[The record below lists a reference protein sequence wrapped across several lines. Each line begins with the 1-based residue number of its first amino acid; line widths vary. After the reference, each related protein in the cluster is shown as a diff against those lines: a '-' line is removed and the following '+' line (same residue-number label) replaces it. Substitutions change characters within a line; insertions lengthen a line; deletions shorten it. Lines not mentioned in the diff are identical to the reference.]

1 MEKKNMV
8 TKVIAI
14 ILMSLSVFIALFLAI
29 ETKEHYYKKAEVVE
43 IEGDVIV
50 VEDENGYLWEF
61 YGDDYKIGQ
70 QVEMKMF
77 TNYTHNIIFDDEIK
91 KVEIRD

>member
-1 MEKKNMV
+1 MGKKNMV

-14 ILMSLSVFIALFLAI
+14 ILISLSVFITLFLAI

-77 TNYTHNIIFDDEIK
+77 TNYTHNITFDDEIK
-91 KVEIRD
+91 KVKNMD

>member
-8 TKVIAI
+8 TKIIAI

-29 ETKEHYYKKAEVVE
+29 ENTEHYYKKAEVVE

-50 VEDENGYLWEF
+50 VEDDDGYLWEF

-91 KVEIRD
+91 KVKNMD

>member
-1 MEKKNMV
+1 MKKKNVV

-14 ILMSLSVFIALFLAI
+14 VLMSLSVFIALFLTI
-29 ETKEHYYKKAEVVE
+29 EIKEHYYKKAEVVE
-43 IEGDVIV
+43 IEGDIIV

-70 QVEMKMF
+70 QVKIKMF

-91 KVEIRD
+91 KVRNMD

>member
-1 MEKKNMV
+1 MGKKNMV

-14 ILMSLSVFIALFLAI
+14 ILISLSVFIALFLAI

-70 QVEMKMF
+70 QVKMKIF
-77 TNYTHNIIFDDEIK
+77 TNHTHNITFDDEIK
-91 KVEIRD
+91 KVKNMD

>member
-1 MEKKNMV
+1 MI
-8 TKVIAI
+8 TKIIAI
-14 ILMSLSVFIALFLAI
+14 VLMSLSVFIALFLAI
-29 ETKEHYYKKAEVVE
+29 ETKKYYYKNAEVVG

-50 VEDENGYLWEF
+50 IEDENGYLWEF
-61 YGDDYKIGQ
+61 YGDDYKISQ

-91 KVEIRD
+91 KVKNMD

>member
-1 MEKKNMV
+1 MV

-14 ILMSLSVFIALFLAI
+14 ILMALSVFIALFLAI
-29 ETKEHYYKKAEVVE
+29 ETKEYYYKKAKVVK

-50 VEDENGYLWEF
+50 VEDDDGYLWEF

-70 QVEMKMF
+70 QVEIEMF

-91 KVEIRD
+91 KVENRD

>member
-1 MEKKNMV
+1 MGKKNMV

-77 TNYTHNIIFDDEIK
+77 ANYTHDIIFDDEVK
-91 KVEIRD
+91 KVENMD

>member
-14 ILMSLSVFIALFLAI
+14 VLMSLSVFIALFLAI
-29 ETKEHYYKKAEVVE
+29 ETKEHYYEKAEVVE

-77 TNYTHNIIFDDEIK
+77 TNYTPDIIFDDEIK
-91 KVEIRD
+91 KVKNMD

>member
-1 MEKKNMV
+1 MKKKNVV
-8 TKVIAI
+8 TKIIAT

-29 ETKEHYYKKAEVVE
+29 ENTEHYYKKVEVVE

-50 VEDENGYLWEF
+50 VEDENGYSWEF

-77 TNYTHNIIFDDEIK
+77 TNYTHNIIFDDVIE
-91 KVEIRD
+91 KVENMD